1 MLRSWNK
8 WRVLSDLQC
17 NKFCYVSLNQI
28 QIYKNLSD
36 MIGNSGWDEL
46 FPEGDKVE
54 HDEAID
60 ALWEGRGEKAAD
72 AAAHRVAHADAT
84 L

>member
-1 MLRSWNK
+1 
-8 WRVLSDLQC
+8 
-17 NKFCYVSLNQI
+17 
-28 QIYKNLSD
+28 